1 MNVQR
6 LGELTKRELV
16 NLGYT
21 FADCVK
27 GLLVTKSRVPV
38 GFMGVLDQL
47 RVLDM
52 LAAKIKYLGRRK

>member
-1 MNVQR
+1 MNRQK

-27 GLLVTKSRVPV
+27 GLLGTKSRVPV
-38 GFMGVLDQL
+38 GVLDQL
-47 RVLDM
+47 CVLDM
-52 LAAKIKYLGRRK
+52 LAAKIKLGSHYW